1 MNVHRKFILL
11 IGKPGNFVR
20 PEGIIMESVVRT
32 SSRIDV
38 TRQRAKQDEG
48 VRIAVV
54 EDDRMY
60 RHAIEVYLRK
70 VPDSRVVSFDSGEQ
84 CFRHYHNVNP
94 DILILDYS
102 LSGDHEGGRM
112 NGLDVLRK
120 VKSIRPKTKV
130 IFLAGQGNIDVATA
144 AMKGGAIDF
153 ITKDKNGL
161 IRLVNQ
167 VQRLSLAIQL
177 KREETRTSKWIA
189 LGVTSIA
196 VIVLATLSADSGDA
210 QGMWGWLWAALLT
223 GVAVFLI
230 RGWVKQSGD
239 NTRQTRTSRRNQ
251 AGRWLD

>member
-1 MNVHRKFILL
+1 LYNQKGV
-11 IGKPGNFVR
+11 
-20 PEGIIMESVVRT
+20 IMESMVRT
-32 SSRIDV
+32 HSRIDA
-38 TRQRAKQDEG
+38 TRQHAKQEEG

-60 RHAIEVYLRK
+60 RNAIEVYLK
-70 VPDSRVVSFDSGEQ
+70 KIPDSRVVTFDSGEQ

-102 LSGDHEGGRM
+102 LSGEDEGSRM

-167 VQRLSLAIQL
+167 VQRLSLAIHL
-177 KREETRTSKWIA
+177 KREENRTSKWIA
-189 LGVTSIA
+189 LGITSIA
-196 VIVLATLSADSGDA
+196 IIVLATLSADGDA
-210 QGMWGWLWAALLT
+210 QGMWGWLWAALLV
-223 GVAVFLI
+223 GAAVFLV
-230 RGWVKQSGD
+230 RNWVKQTD
-239 NTRQTRTSRRNQ
+239 VNARQTRTSRRNQ